1 MGLFHKHN
9 WYVVTTKFNPP
20 VSKGN
25 IKATGF
31 FAQANLE
38 SLVYGFT
45 TVTQRCAGCN
55 KIDVSRYVGTISIG
69 DDND

>member
-20 VSKGN
+20 VAGS
-25 IKATGF
+25 IKATGSF
-31 FAQANLE
+31 PQANLD

-45 TVTQRCAGCN
+45 TVTQRCADCN
-55 KIDVSRYVGTISIG
+55 KIDVSRYVGTINIG
-69 DDND
+69 VNND